1 MSNYKTVFFT
11 LGILQI
17 ILGISMVFPII
28 IQIIFDELD
37 SSFIGA
43 SLITI
48 IFGTLFFLSNL
59 DHDKKLSLQN
69 AFLLTALSWL
79 SIAVFSS
86 LPFIFSNLN
95 LSITDSFFESM
106 SGITTTGSTII
117 TDLNSSPKA
126 ILLWRALL
134 QWLGGIGI
142 IVMAI
147 TLMPIMNVGGMQ
159 LFKVSSSDA
168 SEKILPKTKEITLRL
183 ILIYLILTFLCS
195 FFYNIFGMEFFDSLT
210 HSMTTIATGGFSN
223 YNESIGYFN
232 NIKIE
237 IISMVFIILGSI
249 PFISYIKFLSG
260 KKNIFYTDTQIKSF
274 IKIIFYSIVIL
285 FFYLTIFNKS
295 FSDVSLRSISFNVIS
310 ILTGTGYVTQNFDD
324 WGSFPLIYFLIL
336 MFIGGCAGSTA
347 CGIKIFRVQILYLF
361 LKNQL
366 KKIIYPRGI
375 FIIKYDNNNVN
386 EKFMASIIAFIYLYI
401 IIFFIITTMLSLS
414 GLDFTTS
421 ISGAA
426 TSISNV
432 GPGLGELIGPNND
445 PGATFDTTCPWRC
458 IGGNTSFSDQDCEE
472 DDAGIYTAVGHAQY
486 DGWCHADSDSPA
498 VIIPTTSS
506 YCCEWETDFEEYE
519 DGQFLYGTC
528 KEYNDGFD
536 GIQKN
541 TSKKISFDNNNLNN
555 SLFFKS
561 QIILYENPKEVDQ
574 GYIDTI
580 DYTNTAIIISHTN
593 LTSGSRI
600 KKYFDTHKFYI
611 LNILYHLQ

>member
-48 IFGTLFFLSNL
+48 IFGILFFLSNL

-195 FFYNIFGMEFFDSLT
+195 FFYNICGMKFFDSLT

-237 IISMVFIILGSI
+237 IISMIFIILGSI
-249 PFISYIKFLSG
+249 PFIAYIKFLSG

-274 IKIIFYSIVIL
+274 IKIIFYSILIL
-285 FFYLTIFNKS
+285 FIYLTIFNKN

-401 IIFFIITTMLSLS
+401 IIFFIITALLTLS

-432 GPGLGELIGPNND
+432 GPGLGELIGPN
-445 PGATFDTTCPWRC
+445 
-458 IGGNTSFSDQDCEE
+458 GNFSQLPDFSKWVLSFGMILGRLELF
-472 DDAGIYTAVGHAQY
+472 AILVL
-486 DGWCHADSDSPA
+486 
-498 VIIPTTSS
+498 
-506 YCCEWETDFEEYE
+506 
-519 DGQFLYGTC
+519 FLP
-528 KEYNDGFD
+528 
-536 GIQKN
+536 
-541 TSKKISFDNNNLNN
+541 SFW
-555 SLFFKS
+555 
-561 QIILYENPKEVDQ
+561 
-574 GYIDTI
+574 
-580 DYTNTAIIISHTN
+580 
-593 LTSGSRI
+593 I
-600 KKYFDTHKFYI
+600 K
-611 LNILYHLQ
+611 

>member
-237 IISMVFIILGSI
+237 IIAMIFIILGSI

-336 MFIGGCAGSTA
+336 MFIGGCAGSTT

-401 IIFFIITTMLSLS
+401 IIFFIITAMLSLS

-432 GPGLGELIGPNND
+432 GPGLGELIGPN
-445 PGATFDTTCPWRC
+445 
-458 IGGNTSFSDQDCEE
+458 GNFSQLPDFSKWILSFGMILGRLELF
-472 DDAGIYTAVGHAQY
+472 AILVL
-486 DGWCHADSDSPA
+486 
-498 VIIPTTSS
+498 
-506 YCCEWETDFEEYE
+506 
-519 DGQFLYGTC
+519 FLPS
-528 KEYNDGFD
+528 FW
-536 GIQKN
+536 QK
-541 TSKKISFDNNNLNN
+541 
-555 SLFFKS
+555 
-561 QIILYENPKEVDQ
+561 
-574 GYIDTI
+574 
-580 DYTNTAIIISHTN
+580 
-593 LTSGSRI
+593 
-600 KKYFDTHKFYI
+600 
-611 LNILYHLQ
+611 

>member
-195 FFYNIFGMEFFDSLT
+195 FFYNICGMKFFDSLT

-237 IISMVFIILGSI
+237 IISMIFIILGSI
-249 PFISYIKFLSG
+249 PFIAYIKFLSG

-274 IKIIFYSIVIL
+274 IKIIFYSILIL
-285 FFYLTIFNKS
+285 FIYLTIFNKS

-401 IIFFIITTMLSLS
+401 IIFFIITAMLSLS

-432 GPGLGELIGPNND
+432 GPGLGELIGPN
-445 PGATFDTTCPWRC
+445 
-458 IGGNTSFSDQDCEE
+458 GNFSQLPDFSKWVLSFGMILGRLELF
-472 DDAGIYTAVGHAQY
+472 AILVL
-486 DGWCHADSDSPA
+486 
-498 VIIPTTSS
+498 
-506 YCCEWETDFEEYE
+506 
-519 DGQFLYGTC
+519 FLP
-528 KEYNDGFD
+528 
-536 GIQKN
+536 
-541 TSKKISFDNNNLNN
+541 SFW
-555 SLFFKS
+555 
-561 QIILYENPKEVDQ
+561 Q
-574 GYIDTI
+574 
-580 DYTNTAIIISHTN
+580 
-593 LTSGSRI
+593 R
-600 KKYFDTHKFYI
+600 
-611 LNILYHLQ
+611 